1 MLFLHSLE
9 HPTSI
14 VYFLSFVQLEA
25 PTAYLMGDFSKYHL
39 YDPATG
45 TVTPQP
51 NVDNFS
57 AEYAQP
63 VIISTQDDQ
72 FALGAY
78 TAEVLPD
85 ADESPGIVFF

>member
-1 MLFLHSLE
+1 
-9 HPTSI
+9 
-14 VYFLSFVQLEA
+14 
-25 PTAYLMGDFSKYHL
+25 MGDFSKYHL

-63 VIISTQDDQ
+63 VIISTISS
-72 FALGAY
+72 LWGL
-78 TAEVLPD
+78 TP
-85 ADESPGIVFF
+85 P